1 MACSASPEIKVSE
14 GSLCID
20 VLPVLFMIETIFVLD
35 GKCSKKSFYNR
46 FGNIKAISG

>member
-14 GSLCID
+14 DSLCID
-20 VLPVLFMIETIFVLD
+20 VLPVLFTIETSLFLE

-46 FGNIKAISG
+46 FRNIKAISG